1 MLKALLN
8 KLKPNSG
15 SKVDQP
21 VASVTPDISRVIKMM
36 PPPPAMPPAADAEW
50 NAPIGGHDPDELGDR
65 AEAAVEDLSSR
76 FDAWMQAD
84 LDRLRTAWNTAKA
97 AGASHADY
105 KLLETC
111 AHNIRGVA
119 TSYGYPAVSRL
130 CGSLSTLLSKTGPGE
145 NAALINLHV
154 EACMAAYGSIGRGDA
169 AQSVANAVCDA
180 LEERVA
186 VKTSRT

>member
-1 MLKALLN
+1 MFKALIH
-8 KLKPNSG
+8 KLKPASG
-15 SKVDQP
+15 SKSDQP
-21 VASVTPDISRVIKMM
+21 AASVTPDISRVIKM
-36 PPPPAMPPAADAEW
+36 PPAPVAAEDEVDT
-50 NAPIGGHDPDELGDR
+50 PEVGHDPDELGDR

-76 FDAWMQAD
+76 FDAWMEAD
-84 LDRLRTAWNTAKA
+84 LDRLKAAWATAKIE
-97 AGASHADY
+97 GASETDY

-130 CGSLSTLLSKTGPGE
+130 CGSLCTLLAETEPGQ
-145 NAALINLHV
+145 NGALINLHV

-169 AQSVANAVCDA
+169 AQSVADAVCDA

-186 VKTSRT
+186 VKTSKT